1 MSAMR
6 PEGSVGHEWK
16 ADRHPRCGSV
26 PGAVNAT
33 SHLWWVSSVPDAGSN
48 QVVPFRHARPPLSGS
63 TTPKPGLDA
72 VRFERGRILSGLTY
86 MTFSI
91 D

>member
-6 PEGSVGHEWK
+6 PEGSVCHEWK
-16 ADRHPRCGSV
+16 AGRHPRCGLV
-26 PGAVNAT
+26 PDAINAT
-33 SHLWWVSSVPDAGSN
+33 SHLWWVSPGPSAGSI
-48 QVVPFRHARPPLSGS
+48 QVVPFRHAWPPLSGS

-72 VRFERGRILSGLTY
+72 ARFDRGQVLSGLTY
-86 MTFSI
+86 MPLLT